1 MYTLLYAAYNRL
13 QNMKG
18 IKHFTG
24 LKKLYLSIYDNNK
37 IKKIGTIH
45 QKDNN
50 KIKRKLIL
58 FIRKI
63 IIKRRRLI
71 LCDYMYYRDE
81 NNEKSD
87 TVQMWDDDI
96 QREYKVKRDLMRERD
111 ILCI

>member
-1 MYTLLYAAYNRL
+1 MIIRRKRRL
-13 QNMKG
+13 IPCN
-18 IKHFTG
+18 I
-24 LKKLYLSIYDNNK
+24 IYQTDNNK

-96 QREYKVKRDLMRERD
+96 QREYKVKRDLMRERE